1 MLEKVSLFNT
11 RKDFLLFSS
20 LLALLS
26 FITLSFEYYNYN
38 KFIKFDSAL
47 VNATV
52 IKQYAK
58 TKLTKTGKT
67 KSYQVLKLKS
77 EDGFSFYTTTSKK
90 TKNIQ
95 GKKLQLELFAGDINF
110 YEYLSGFYGFSKILH
125 VQKLPSIKDKLNNFI
140 SQQHANPKNTSIYQ
154 ALFTATSMD
163 YTMQTIFSNLGISH
177 LIAISGFHL
186 GVLSSLLYLL
196 IRFPYKFLQNRYFP
210 YRNYK
215 RDSFMF
221 ISLTLFSYLHFL
233 DYPPSL
239 IRAFCMLV
247 IGFFLYSRGVKIVSM
262 QTLSVSMLFLLA
274 LLPRLTFSIGF
285 WLSVSGVFY
294 IFLFMIHFKHL
305 SKLMQFVLLPIWV
318 YLAMLPFSLSIFG
331 NFSLYHPL
339 SIIWTS
345 LFTLFYPLSMFL
357 HLIDAGGSL
366 DFLLDFLVNLET
378 NSLKIRLSQTW
389 LILEI
394 ILSILAIYK
403 KEFLYIL
410 ILYNISMF
418 IYAIDYIT

>member
-11 RKDFLLFSS
+11 RKDFLFFAS
-20 LLALLS
+20 LLTLLS

-52 IKQYAK
+52 IKQY
-58 TKLTKTGKT
+58 TKSKPTKTGKT
-67 KSYQVLKLKS
+67 RTYQVLKLKS
-77 EDGFSFYTTTSKK
+77 EDGFSFYTTASKK
-90 TKNIQ
+90 TPNIQ
-95 GKKLQLELFAGDINF
+95 GKKLQLELFAGEISF

-125 VQKLPSIKDKLNNFI
+125 IQKSPSFKDRLNSFI
-140 SQQHANPKNTSIYQ
+140 SLQHTNPKTASIYQ
-154 ALFTATSMD
+154 ALFTATSLD
-163 YTMQTIFSNLGISH
+163 YSLQTTFSNLGISH

-210 YRNYK
+210 YRSYK
-215 RDSFMF
+215 RDSF
-221 ISLTLFSYLHFL
+221 ILIVITLFSYLHFL

-239 IRAFCMLV
+239 VRAFCMLV
-247 IGFFLYSRGVKIVSM
+247 VGFFLYSRGIKIVSM
-262 QTLSVSMLFLLA
+262 QTLGLSILFLLA
-274 LLPRLTFSIGF
+274 LLPRLSFSIGF

-305 SKLMQFVLLPIWV
+305 SKLIQFLLLPFWV
-318 YLAMLPFSLSIFG
+318 YIAILPFSLSIFG
-331 NFSLYHPL
+331 NFSIYHPL

-357 HLIDAGGSL
+357 HLINFGDSLDFAL
-366 DFLLDFLVNLET
+366 DFLLSIET
-378 NSLKIRLSQTW
+378 SSLKITLSKIW
-389 LILEI
+389 LIFEVA
-394 ILSILAIYK
+394 LSLLSIYK

-410 ILYNISMF
+410 ILYNISLF
-418 IYAIDYIT
+418 IYAINYIT